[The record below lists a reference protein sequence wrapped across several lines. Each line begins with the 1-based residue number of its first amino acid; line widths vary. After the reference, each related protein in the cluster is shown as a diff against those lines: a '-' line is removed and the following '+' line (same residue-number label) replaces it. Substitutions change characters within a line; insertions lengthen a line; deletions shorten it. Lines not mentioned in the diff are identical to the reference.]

1 MKKNTLIAFSLLILG
16 FCACQKDTQQGVV
29 SNNAR
34 TGAVVNNNNPGSE
47 ESLEQA
53 YWKVGLFIESG
64 KDLTAEYQNYVIHF
78 GSNNVLTITDI
89 TGRQV
94 ITGFWQ
100 ITGEGPSSSLTIEIE
115 SLVANE
121 LTLLSGI
128 WTVLTFDVSKMI
140 DLTMNN
146 GAKRLRLNRI

>member
-1 MKKNTLIAFSLLILG
+1 MKRNTLIAICLMMLG
-16 FCACQKDTQQGVV
+16 FCACQKDTQEGVV
-29 SNNAR
+29 SHNAR
-34 TGAVVNNNNPGSE
+34 TAGVTNNNPGTQ

-53 YWKVGLFIESG
+53 YWKVGLFIDAG
-64 KDLTAEYQNYVIHF
+64 KDLTVNYQNYVFHF
-78 GSNNVLTITDI
+78 GSENVLTITDI

-100 ITGEGPSSSLTIEIE
+100 LTGTGSSASLIIDIE

-121 LTLLSGI
+121 LTLLNGI
-128 WTVLTFDVSKMI
+128 WTVLTFNVNSMI

-146 GAKRLRLNRI
+146 GAKRLRFHRI